1 MKQHKKIISFLLLL
15 FLCIVLLAVWFVM
28 HRKGSSQCIA
38 EIVYQGEVIKTVDL
52 SAVKDTETFTLGEA
66 GEQNTI
72 QISPDG
78 IGVIHADC
86 KDQVCVRQGI
96 RSHGPE
102 PIVCLPHKLSIRFS
116 DFKGSDGSGNDQ
128 ALDAVTGR

>member
-1 MKQHKKIISFLLLL
+1 MIHKKLISSLLLSL
-15 FLCIVLLAVWFVM
+15 LCIILLAVWFVI
-28 HRKGSSQCIA
+28 HKKGSSQCIA
-38 EIVYQGEVIKTVDL
+38 EIVYQGEVVRTVNL
-52 SAVKDTETFTLGEA
+52 SAVKKTETFTLGEPGA
-66 GEQNTI
+66 QNTI
-72 QISPDG
+72 RISPEG
-78 IGVIHADC
+78 IGVIQADC

-116 DFKGSDGSGNDQ
+116 DSEGADGTGGNQ

>member
-1 MKQHKKIISFLLLL
+1 MIHKKMISALLLSL
-15 FLCIVLLAVWFVM
+15 LCIILLAVWFVI
-28 HRKGSSQCIA
+28 HKKGSRQCIA
-38 EIVYQGEVIKTVDL
+38 EIVYQGEVVRTVDL
-52 SAVKDTETFTLGEA
+52 SAVKKTETFTLGA
-66 GEQNTI
+66 PGAQNTI
-72 QISPDG
+72 RISPEG
-78 IGVIHADC
+78 IGVIQADC

-116 DFKGSDGSGNDQ
+116 DSEGTDGSGGDQ